1 MTDRYESRA
10 TTHAAVCW
18 SWGPAHYECAVREI
32 ERPRSE
38 NEKLRTAL
46 KRLIEVNE
54 TEAGD
59 DFKAWASAM
68 LDAHAAIGDGAVDEK

>member
-1 MTDRYESRA
+1 MDLLLHNLRTIGIGHCDGTVGEEAAEEIDRL
-10 TTHAAVCW
+10 
-18 SWGPAHYECAVREI
+18 
-32 ERPRSE
+32 RSE

-68 LDAHAAIGDGAVDEK
+68 LDEHAAIGDGAVDDK